1 MGAPSDADR
10 IGEDRYGGAQLK
22 MAAGPCRW
30 LAFRRS
36 GYNPADAPAGTIVNA
51 IRRATA
57 PARHCGSQGR
67 EVDGMPRAMNSRDRK
82 EMQIIRATEKLV
94 ATRGFYGTRMDDIAR
109 AAKLPRPNLYYY
121 FPSKRE
127 IYRRILTGLRADWI
141 KAFEQIT
148 ADREPREA
156 ISDYIRVK
164 IEYSR
169 KHPVPSK
176 IFAMEVIRGLDMLT
190 EEENNQIKALTE
202 EKCAVIEHWMNE
214 GKMDRVD
221 PGHFFFLLWG
231 ATQYYADFEQ
241 QIKSIL
247 GVKRLTAGQFET
259 GVATVTQ
266 IVLKG
271 CGLGN

>member
-1 MGAPSDADR
+1 
-10 IGEDRYGGAQLK
+10 
-22 MAAGPCRW
+22 
-30 LAFRRS
+30 
-36 GYNPADAPAGTIVNA
+36 
-51 IRRATA
+51 
-57 PARHCGSQGR
+57 
-67 EVDGMPRAMNSRDRK
+67 MPRPVKARDKK
-82 EMQIIRATEKLV
+82 EQQIIRATEKLV

-127 IYRRILTGLRADWI
+127 IYRRILSGLRTDWI
-141 KAFEQIT
+141 KAFEQIA

-156 ISDYIRVK
+156 IEDYIRVK

-176 IFAMEVIRGLDMLT
+176 IFAMEVIRGSDMLT
-190 EEENNQIKALTE
+190 EEENNQIKSLTE
-202 EKCAVIEHWMNE
+202 EKCAVIENWMKQ
-214 GKMDRVD
+214 GKMDPMD
-221 PGHFFFLLWG
+221 PRHFFFLLWG

-259 GVATVTQ
+259 GVATVTH

-271 CGLGN
+271 CGLSD